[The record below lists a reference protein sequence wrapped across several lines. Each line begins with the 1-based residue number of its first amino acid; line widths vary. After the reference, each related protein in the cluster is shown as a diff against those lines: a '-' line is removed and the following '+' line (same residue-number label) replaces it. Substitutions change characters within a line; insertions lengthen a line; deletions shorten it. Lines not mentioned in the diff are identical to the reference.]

1 MNKSKV
7 VIYFLLPSLRGGG
20 AERMTLNL
28 LKGLNRKELQLKI
41 ILGEKVGP
49 FIDKI
54 PMDVSIINLKVH
66 HMRDAF
72 LKLVRHL
79 HQERPDILFSV
90 MGHTNVIAL
99 LAKRVANVSTKI
111 LVSVHSTPSK
121 VKKNR
126 LDIRARLVPY
136 FERWLYPKA
145 DKVIAVSQGVKNDI
159 SEYLG
164 INKEKIAMIYNPII
178 DEEIFE
184 LAQEPVN
191 HPWFHNSKIPI
202 ILAVGALKKQKNYP
216 LLFKAFKL
224 ICRKLPL
231 RLVILG
237 EGGERE
243 NLENLS
249 QELKIADK
257 IDLQGFQRN
266 PYKFIAKAS
275 VFALSSSLEGLPTVL
290 VEAMAC
296 GVPVVST
303 NCPSGP
309 REIITEPGYNGLLVQ
324 TGNPKALAEAIF
336 QVLDNKDLAMRL
348 SKGGLE
354 RVKYFDAKKI
364 TKEYEEL
371 FKSLLLKD

>member
-1 MNKSKV
+1 VNNNKI

-20 AERMTLNL
+20 AERVTINL
-28 LKGLNRKELQLKI
+28 LKRLNRKELQLKI
-41 ILGEKVGP
+41 ILGEKIGP
-49 FIDKI
+49 FIGEI
-54 PMDVSIINLKVH
+54 PIDISVIDLKVH
-66 HMRDAF
+66 HLRCAF

-79 HQERPDILFSV
+79 RQEHPDILFSV

-99 LAKRVANVSTKI
+99 LAKRFANVSTKV
-111 LVSVHSTPSK
+111 LVSVHTSISK

-126 LDIRARLVPY
+126 LDIKARLIPH

-145 DKVIAVSQGVKNDI
+145 DKIIAVSQGIKNDI

-164 INKEKIAMIYNPII
+164 INREKIAMIYNPIV

-184 LAQEPVN
+184 LAQEPIN
-191 HPWFHNSKIPI
+191 HPWFHNFKIPI

-224 ICRKLPL
+224 IYRELAL

-237 EGGERE
+237 EGEERE
-243 NLENLS
+243 NLENLA

-257 IDLQGFQRN
+257 IDLQGFQMN

-275 VFALSSSLEGLPTVL
+275 IFVLSSSVEGLPTVL

-303 NCPSGP
+303 DCPSGP

-324 TGNPKALAEAIF
+324 PGNPRALAKAIF
-336 QVLDNKDLAMRL
+336 QVLDNKNLAIRL

-354 RVKYFDAKKI
+354 RAKYFDVRKI
-364 TKEYEEL
+364 TKKYEGL
-371 FKSLLLKD
+371 FKSLLWKD